1 MRQRQNGRQ
10 GRCSPCAGRLAGR
23 WGRSGYLNRQKG
35 SLVVAL
41 IMLMA
46 VLMLGIAAAQSALQS
61 WKTARNDTD
70 RQIAFLAAEAAL
82 RDAEMDIEHSPDPAR
97 SRSHIF
103 SRRSALGFPG
113 ADESACQRL
122 AASIY
127 QGLCRRAGNDA
138 NPAWQSADFGEDE
151 ATTHSVAYGTF
162 TGQSLQVGK
171 GALPSR
177 LPRYIIELF
186 SYNKPGEAADKPSY
200 FYRVTAVGF
209 GARGT
214 TQVALQSFYRKEEE

>member
-1 MRQRQNGRQ
+1 MRRRQNTRQ
-10 GRCSPCAGRLAGR
+10 GSCSLFAGRL
-23 WGRSGYLNRQKG
+23 GRSNYLDRQKG
-35 SLVVAL
+35 ALLVAL

-46 VLMLGIAAAQSALQS
+46 VLILGIAAAQSALQG

-82 RDAEMDIEHSPDPAR
+82 RDAEMDIEHSSDPAR

-103 SRRSALGFPG
+103 SRKSALGFPG
-113 ADESACQRL
+113 ADEPACNRL

-138 NPAWQSADFGEDE
+138 KPVWHSADFGEDE
-151 ATTHSVAYGTF
+151 ATTNSVAYGTF

-186 SYNKPGEAADKPSY
+186 TYNKPGEAADKPSY

-209 GARGT
+209 GARES
-214 TQVALQSFYRKEEE
+214 TQVALQSFYRKEGE

>member
-1 MRQRQNGRQ
+1 MRWPQNDRQRRF
-10 GRCSPCAGRLAGR
+10 SPRARRLD
-23 WGRSGYLNRQKG
+23 SPSYLRRQKG
-35 SLVVAL
+35 ALLVAL

-46 VLMLGIAAAQSALQS
+46 VLMLGIAATQSALQS

-97 SRSHIF
+97 TRSHIF

-113 ADESACQRL
+113 ADEPVCNRL

-127 QGLCRRAGNDA
+127 QGLCRRAVNDA
-138 NPAWQSADFGEDE
+138 KPAWLSADFGEE
-151 ATTHSVAYGTF
+151 KTTTHSVAYGTF

-209 GARGT
+209 GARET